1 MAYGCSSEGVWDVE
15 EAEHELERCV
25 ACCGSQDID

>member
-1 MAYGCSSEGVWDVE
+1 MAYGCSSENVRDVK

-25 ACCGSQDID
+25 ACCGSQGND